1 MSRTQFL
8 AVRRAAVRLGLLT
21 VLAIAGIT
29 LAACGESVEALAV
42 NDVAADPTAYSGDI
56 AVVGVVQEVDS
67 AASSIVLIDEQEYET
82 CGLFPCAGAG
92 LMPLHLPTGGDKT
105 ETGAEYVGALPDL
118 EQTVVVY
125 GRISGSGSDVSFDV
139 DRIEASGKTLIE
151 KK

>member
-1 MSRTQFL
+1 MSRTQFP
-8 AVRRAAVRLGLLT
+8 AVRRAAVHLGLLT
-21 VLAIAGIT
+21 ALAVTGIT

-42 NDVAADPTAYSGDI
+42 NDVATDPTAYSGDI
-56 AVVGVVQEVDS
+56 VVVGVVQEVDS

-92 LMPLHLPTGGDKT
+92 LMPLYLPTGGDKT
-105 ETGAEYVGALPDL
+105 ESGAEYVGTLPDL

-125 GRISGSGSDVSFDV
+125 GRITGSGSDVSFDV
-139 DRIEASGKTLIE
+139 DRIESSGKTLIE